1 MKRRNFVGLTI
12 ASAGAGVLFAFGQS
26 SSIKKYQ
33 QIELGDLENKTKDAK
48 AITTEERKLRIKK
61 AQQLLQKNE
70 IHALIIEPSTNLNY
84 FTGLKWWPSERTM
97 VAIIP
102 AVGEVSYVCPAF
114 EEDRFRELIQIGKEV
129 FIWQEDESPSK
140 QIAKALK
147 KYGYSNG
154 KIAIEENTRFFIA
167 DDLKKAAPD
176 YHYIC
181 GNSITTPCR
190 KIKSAAEIALM
201 QLASD
206 ITVDAIKV
214 GMRSLKEGMSPNDV
228 SNIIAKA
235 HEKMG
240 ANHDFALV
248 TFGEASAFPHG
259 TTKPQYLKKGDVV
272 LMDCGCT
279 VKGYSSDITK
289 TIVFGTP
296 TARQTE
302 IWNLE
307 QQAQLAGFN
316 AAKIGA
322 TCESVDF
329 AARKVIVDAGF
340 GPGYKIPGLPH
351 RTGHGI
357 GMNGHEHCYIVK
369 GNKELLQTGM
379 CFSIEPTI
387 SIIGEFGIRL
397 EDCVYMT
404 DEGPKWFSNPS
415 PAINEPF
422 KGFIV

>member
-181 GNSITTPCR
+181 GPSNGSFAGR
-190 KIKSAAEIALM
+190 
-201 QLASD
+201 
-206 ITVDAIKV
+206 
-214 GMRSLKEGMSPNDV
+214 GSL
-228 SNIIAKA
+228 
-235 HEKMG
+235 
-240 ANHDFALV
+240 
-248 TFGEASAFPHG
+248 
-259 TTKPQYLKKGDVV
+259 
-272 LMDCGCT
+272 
-279 VKGYSSDITK
+279 
-289 TIVFGTP
+289 TP
-296 TARQTE
+296 T
-302 IWNLE
+302 
-307 QQAQLAGFN
+307 QAPGAEPRVTGVIQPKPREPEKAAVPAVAAPSVKLQSAPALAN
-316 AAKIGA
+316 
-322 TCESVDF
+322 
-329 AARKVIVDAGF
+329 
-340 GPGYKIPGLPH
+340 PP
-351 RTGHGI
+351 
-357 GMNGHEHCYIVK
+357 
-369 GNKELLQTGM
+369 KE
-379 CFSIEPTI
+379 
-387 SIIGEFGIRL
+387 
-397 EDCVYMT
+397 
-404 DEGPKWFSNPS
+404 
-415 PAINEPF
+415 
-422 KGFIV
+422 